1 MPDKNPFSASSA
13 EEEEREPEKLAEAV
27 VKIYDDDED
36 ENFPK
41 IPISITSKGDVN
53 LTNGLNLETEM
64 KMKLEKKRM
73 GRQEKANK
81 NKELIRKLEED
92 LGVIAKKEPE
102 LESKPEVIFM
112 IFNTDAVSLAIF
124 LEPYILET
132 KLKKKLWYFYE

>member
-1 MPDKNPFSASSA
+1 
-13 EEEEREPEKLAEAV
+13 
-27 VKIYDDDED
+27 
-36 ENFPK
+36 
-41 IPISITSKGDVN
+41 
-53 LTNGLNLETEM
+53 
-64 KMKLEKKRM
+64 MKLEKKRM